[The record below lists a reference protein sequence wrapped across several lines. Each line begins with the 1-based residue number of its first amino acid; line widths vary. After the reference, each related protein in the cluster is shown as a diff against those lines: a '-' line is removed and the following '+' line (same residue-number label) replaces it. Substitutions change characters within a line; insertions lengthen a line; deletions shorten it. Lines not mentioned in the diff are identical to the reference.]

1 MANTVSKSTKSSK
14 KSSDP
19 PRNLAAAGA
28 ELLRNDEGFRS
39 MADNMPNLA
48 WMADKDGWIY
58 WYNLRWYEYT
68 GTTPKDMEGWG
79 WQSVHDSS
87 KLPDVLAGWKGS
99 IATGEPFDM
108 VFPLKSAAGQYNP
121 FLTRVVPIHNKA
133 GEIVQWFGTNTDV
146 SEQIRDRER
155 VEELAV
161 QQRAATDLLVNV
173 LETMGDAFLV
183 LDADWII
190 RHVNKNQERVSKTR
204 RKDTIGKNFWEVF
217 PDASRPDSKYWI
229 EYHAVA
235 RTRQSAHFVE
245 RYPPLDIW
253 TEVDV
258 YPMDDGGISIFFRD
272 ITERIRAE
280 QAVVGS
286 EARFRFMAESMP
298 QQVWTATPDGQL
310 DYVNEQAVEYFQKS
324 AESIVGDGWQTVLH
338 PDDVQTAVE
347 AWTLAIETGKVYET
361 KFRLRRADDDTFR
374 WHLVRALPMRGESD
388 EILKWFGSNTDIDD
402 IINTTRQRDE
412 LENVAAVLRTQ
423 RAELEA
429 LNRSKDEFISL
440 ASHQL
445 RTPATGVKQYVG
457 MLLEGYA
464 GDMTGQQLR
473 FVEQAYASNER
484 QLKIVND
491 LLKVARVDAGKVKL
505 HQTRVRLEPLIA
517 EIIAEQASQFVD
529 KHQSVVFKQTGDAD
543 YVIRTDKDLLR
554 MVLENL
560 IDNANKYTYEDKTIT
575 IKLTK
580 SKQLVTISITDEGVG
595 IASED
600 IAKLG
605 QKFNRID
612 NPLTAHVDGTG
623 LGLYWVQKV
632 IGLLDGL
639 LVIRSKVGTG
649 STFAVKLRR

>member
-1 MANTVSKSTKSSK
+1 MADTVSKSTKSSK
-14 KSSDP
+14 KSLDP
-19 PRNLAAAGA
+19 LRNPAAAGA
-28 ELLRNDEGFRS
+28 ELTRNDEGFRS
-39 MADNMPNLA
+39 LADNMPNLA

-79 WQSVHDSS
+79 WQSVHDPST
-87 KLPDVLAGWKGS
+87 LPDVLVGWQRS
-99 IATGEPFDM
+99 IASGEPFDM

-121 FLTRVVPIHNKA
+121 YLTRVVPIRNKA
-133 GEIVQWFGTNTDV
+133 GEITQWFGTNTDV
-146 SEQIRDRER
+146 SEQIRERER

-161 QQRAATDLLVNV
+161 QRQTATDLLVNV
-173 LETMGDAFLV
+173 LETMGDAFLM
-183 LDADWII
+183 LDANWII
-190 RHVNKNQERVSKTR
+190 RRVNKNQEEVSKTR
-204 RKDTIGKNFWEVF
+204 RQDIIGKNLWEVF
-217 PDASRPDSKYWI
+217 PDAKRPDSKYWI
-229 EYHAVA
+229 EYHTVA
-235 RTRQSAHFVE
+235 KTRQPTHFVE
-245 RYPPLDIW
+245 RYPPLNIW

-272 ITERIRAE
+272 ITERILAE
-280 QAVVGS
+280 KALVGS

-298 QQVWTATPDGQL
+298 QQVWTATPDGRL
-310 DYVNEQAVEYFQKS
+310 DYVNEQAVEYFQKP
-324 AESIVGDGWQTVLH
+324 AESIVGDGWQAVLH
-338 PDDVQTAVE
+338 PDDVRSAVV
-347 AWTLAIETGKVYET
+347 AWTRATATGEVYET
-361 KFRLRRADDDTFR
+361 KFRLRRAADDTFR
-374 WHLVRALPMRGESD
+374 WHLVRALPMRGED
-388 EILKWFGSNTDIDD
+388 NKILKWFGSNTDIDD

-412 LENVAAVLRTQ
+412 LEDIAVVLRTQ

-429 LNRSKDEFISL
+429 LNKSKDEFISL

-491 LLKVARVDAGKVKL
+491 LLKVARVDAGKVIL
-505 HQTRVRLEPLIA
+505 HQTPVRLEPLIA
-517 EIIAEQASQFVD
+517 EIIAEQASQFEG

-543 YVIRTDKDLLR
+543 YDIRTDKDLLR

-580 SKQLVTISITDEGVG
+580 SKQLVTISVVDQGVG
-595 IASED
+595 IAAED

-623 LGLYWVQKV
+623 LGLYWVHKV
-632 IGLLDGL
+632 IGLLDGQ